1 MLDAIKYAQ
10 HFPDEDLETARAKPV
25 SAPDAA
31 RPSLLAA
38 LHKLEKEFRDILLR
52 AQGSE
57 HPDGSE

>member
-10 HFPDEDLETARAKPV
+10 HFPDEDPETPRAKPV
-25 SAPDAA
+25 SAPHAV

-38 LHKLEKEFRDILLR
+38 LHKLEKEFRDILR